1 MNDDT
6 LILYYLNDGLTRA
19 ERREVTEALAGDPD
33 VAARYAALSA
43 ELESL
48 REAQPPPI
56 PDDVRRRLHDTLELA
71 AGIRHRAAPAAA
83 ARPKLNFFSFSLGA
97 AVAAALALGI
107 GIGTRMSGEPEAA
120 TPTAVAA
127 DRIDP
132 ASAPVAFERGLRVH
146 FRDSKRGLEAMPD
159 DDANARAALVAS
171 LIAQN
176 GLYAELAE
184 RNDTPELAR
193 VLRAFDPILRKLA
206 AQDIAPEEAAAL
218 RAKLEF
224 EINVMLTRLMR
235 ESSETR
241 QSDEQEI

>member
-33 VAARYAALSA
+33 VAARYAALAA

-48 REAQPPPI
+48 REAQPTPI

-71 AGIRHRAAPAAA
+71 AGIGHRAAPAAA
-83 ARPKLNFFSFSLGA
+83 PRPKLNFFSFSLGA

-107 GIGTRMSGEPEAA
+107 GIGSRMSGETEVAA
-120 TPTAVAA
+120 PTAVAG
-127 DRIDP
+127 DRTDA

-146 FRDSKRGLEAMPD
+146 FRASKRGLEAMPD
-159 DDANARAALVAS
+159 DDANARAALVTS

-184 RNDTPELAR
+184 RNDSPELAR

-206 AQDIAPEEAAAL
+206 AQDISPEEAAAL

-235 ESSETR
+235 ESSESR